1 MSYSVAQRTREIGI
15 RMALGASRREVFRIV
30 GIRGLTLATVGVAFG
45 ASGAIGLTR
54 FMKSLLFQVDPA
66 DPTTLFAVCSL
77 LIGVT
82 MFACYLPARRATRIE
97 PTEALRY
104 E

>member
-45 ASGAIGLTR
+45 ASGAIGLTA
-54 FMKSLLFQVDPA
+54 QVI
-66 DPTTLFAVCSL
+66 FAIFPV
-77 LIGVT
+77 IQGW
-82 MFACYLPARRATRIE
+82 RR
-97 PTEALRY
+97 
-104 E
+104 

>member
-1 MSYSVAQRTREIGI
+1 
-15 RMALGASRREVFRIV
+15 MALGASRREVFRIV